1 MLSNSKRNILN
12 EIKETEIQL
21 EILMK
26 RLHELNLKEQKEK
39 EQKEKEQNFRKE
51 NKIKL
56 VTPKNITLF
65 VDITKEEINKQKTEK
80 QLDVEKNSSLFL
92 RHKLSEDKKYHP
104 YRTGS
109 KIKEKRYIDMF
120 NYILV
125 NNESKKEGKVKFIN
139 ECFNFNKLK
148 NSLELNDDNVSKN
161 TQYNKDTKNENNV
174 NINKT
179 KDKIYIALQKKKI
192 NELKIAA
199 RDLKIKGY
207 STMQK
212 EDLVKKIYEI
222 IKQKEKEKEE
232 KDKKD
237 KDEKEREENKNKKLT
252 KSELLKSC
260 DIDEEIDYDEN
271 DLNDLNENDLNDNND
286 DNMESE
292 EIDYN

>member
-1 MLSNSKRNILN
+1 M
-12 EIKETEIQL
+12 
-21 EILMK
+21 
-26 RLHELNLKEQKEK
+26 
-39 EQKEKEQNFRKE
+39 
-51 NKIKL
+51 
-56 VTPKNITLF
+56 TPKNITLF
-65 VDITKEEINKQKTEK
+65 VEITKEEINKQKTEK

-92 RHKLSEDKKYHP
+92 RHKLPEDKKYHP

-125 NNESKKEGKVKFIN
+125 NNEGKKEGKVKFIN

-148 NSLELNDDNVSKN
+148 KSLELNDDDVSKN
-161 TQYNKDTKNENNV
+161 TQNNKDTKNENNV

-222 IKQKEKEKEE
+222 VKQKEKEKEE

-271 DLNDLNENDLNDNND
+271 DENDLNENDNNDNNDD

-292 EIDYN
+292 EVDYN

>member
-1 MLSNSKRNILN
+1 MLSNSKRHILN
-12 EIKETEIQL
+12 EIEETEIQL
-21 EILMK
+21 EVLLK

-39 EQKEKEQNFRKE
+39 EQNFQKE

-65 VDITKEEINKQKTEK
+65 VEITKEEINKQKTEK
-80 QLDVEKNSSLFL
+80 QLYVEKNSSLFL

-109 KIKEKRYIDMF
+109 NIKEKRYIDMF

-125 NNESKKEGKVKFIN
+125 NHEGKKEGKVKFIN
-139 ECFNFNKLK
+139 ECFNLNKLK

-161 TQYNKDTKNENNV
+161 IQDNKDTKNENNV

-199 RDLKIKGY
+199 RDLKIKSY

-222 IKQKEKEKEE
+222 IKQKEKED

-237 KDEKEREENKNKKLT
+237 KDEKEREKNKNKKLT

-271 DLNDLNENDLNDNND
+271 DDLNENDINDNNDD

-292 EIDYN
+292 EVDYN

>member
-1 MLSNSKRNILN
+1 MLSTSKRHILN

-39 EQKEKEQNFRKE
+39 EQNFQKE

-65 VDITKEEINKQKTEK
+65 VEITKEEINKQKTEK

-92 RHKLSEDKKYHP
+92 RHKLPEDKKYHP

-125 NNESKKEGKVKFIN
+125 NNEGKKEGKVKFIN

-148 NSLELNDDNVSKN
+148 KSLELNDDDVSKN
-161 TQYNKDTKNENNV
+161 TQNNKDTKNENNV

-222 IKQKEKEKEE
+222 VKQKEKE

-271 DLNDLNENDLNDNND
+271 DENDLNENDNNDINDD

-292 EIDYN
+292 EVDYN